1 MLDPPV
7 LSFSSF
13 ENSKQLIGI
22 KVKSQEM
29 SIGYAYGISGRK
41 YIFVTFQCLA
51 SYESS
56 IIEIEVTRH
65 YTMIFL
71 IYELNFNRNIHL
83 YNAMIFYLS

>member
-1 MLDPPV
+1 MLDLPV

-13 ENSKQLIGI
+13 EDSKQLIGI
-22 KVKSQEM
+22 KVKSQEE

-41 YIFVTFQCLA
+41 YIFAIFQCLA

-65 YTMIFL
+65 YIMIFL
-71 IYELNFNRNIHL
+71 IYELNFNRNIHVF
-83 YNAMIFYLS
+83 NAMVFYLF